1 MHGPNITTS
10 AARDSRVALVTCAA
24 MNGLDPDDEL
34 TVAPLKERGVQVEA
48 AVWDDPDVDWA
59 AYDLAVVRS
68 TWDYYPRREEFL
80 AWARRVPR
88 LANPAAVLE
97 WNTDK
102 RYLRGLAAAGVATAP
117 TTWVEPGAAWT
128 PADAGEVVVKPAVSG
143 GGNDTGR
150 YDLADAEERRLAVAH
165 ARRLTGDGRLVM
177 VQPYL
182 AAVDEHGETALMFLG
197 GQYSHTIRKGALLTG
212 PDVGVEGL
220 FRQEEIT
227 AREPSP
233 EEVAA
238 AEAVLAAVPFDRDDL
253 LYARVDLVPDGVASG
268 CSEAEPAVK
277 RPRLETGLDGAGAPL
292 LLEIELTEPSLFL
305 ATAPGAPERFAD
317 AVVAAISRRVR

>member
-10 AARDSRVALVTCAA
+10 AARDSRVALVTCAP
-24 MNGLDPDDEL
+24 MNGLDCDDEL
-34 TVAPLKERGVQVEA
+34 TVAPLRERGVRVEA
-48 AVWDDPDVDWA
+48 AVWDDPDVDWT

-68 TWDYYPRREEFL
+68 TWDYYPRCDEFL

-88 LANPAAVLE
+88 LANPAAVLA

-102 RYLRGLAAAGVATAP
+102 RYLRDLAAAGVAIAP
-117 TTWVEPGAAWT
+117 TTWIEPGAAWT

-143 GGNDTGR
+143 GGIDTGR
-150 YDLADAEERRLAVAH
+150 YDLADADERRLAVAH
-165 ARRLTGDGRLVM
+165 AARLSGDGRLVM

-197 GQYSHTIRKGALLTG
+197 GRYSHTVRKGALLTG
-212 PDVGVEGL
+212 PDVVVEGL
-220 FRQEEIT
+220 YRQEVIT
-227 AREPSP
+227 AREPAP
-233 EEVAA
+233 DQVAA

-253 LYARVDLVPDGVASG
+253 LYARVDLIPAGVASG
-268 CSEAEPAVK
+268 CSEAESAVK
-277 RPRLETGLDGAGAPL
+277 RPRLATGRAGAGAPL

-305 ATAPGAPERFAD
+305 GTAPGAPERFAD
-317 AVVAAISRRVR
+317 AVTATLNRTAR